1 MNFQMKAEEKE
12 WQSKAAPHSGERCG
26 LQFQQDGWRALWRWF
41 ETGRHVSIGISRRE
55 GWLVA
60 VYISFQIIQINLN
73 WHLQQGA
80 LPSSETGC
88 FALLPTERL
97 CPTIHSLSNILRKIC
112 TLYWPPHDLGTFPR
126 GVLPKHSIKG
136 TVEFRLVP
144 FFILHNGLYWQRLP
158 CDRCWSLDKWHLR
171 ISGFLSVK

>member
-41 ETGRHVSIGISRRE
+41 ETDRHVSIGISRRE

-73 WHLQQGA
+73 WHLQQDA

-88 FALLPTERL
+88 FAC
-97 CPTIHSLSNILRKIC
+97 CPLRGSALQSIHSLIFWEKSAHSTGHPM
-112 TLYWPPHDLGTFPR
+112 TLEPSPEGSYQSTASKALWNLGWYLSSSYIM
-126 GVLPKHSIKG
+126 VSI
-136 TVEFRLVP
+136 
-144 FFILHNGLYWQRLP
+144 
-158 CDRCWSLDKWHLR
+158 DRDCHVTAVDH
-171 ISGFLSVK
+171 